1 MMNQRIRKKLKN
13 GETTFGLWVTLES
26 PSITEIAVEL
36 DLDWICID
44 LEHGYLSYQQVAGHL
59 QAANG
64 SNLSVFVRVPTHALE
79 SVKRVLDL
87 GAHGIVLPLV
97 RSAEDITTIQ
107 QYAYYPPKGQ
117 RGLGGERNVK
127 WGLGLR
133 EYTSNAN
140 DDIMII
146 PVIETKDAAEAI
158 DDILALEGI
167 ETILFGPGDLSSSY
181 GYLGQWEG
189 PGMAELILE
198 MKEKASKLG
207 IGSAVMARNTEDAKL
222 RSDQGFAMVGLGSDA
237 GIVVRHVGKLLAD
250 LGVKEI
256 DHRWF

>member
-1 MMNQRIRKKLKN
+1 
-13 GETTFGLWVTLES
+13 
-26 PSITEIAVEL
+26 
-36 DLDWICID
+36 
-44 LEHGYLSYQQVAGHL
+44 
-59 QAANG
+59 
-64 SNLSVFVRVPTHALE
+64 
-79 SVKRVLDL
+79 
-87 GAHGIVLPLV
+87 LV
-97 RSAEDITTIQ
+97 RFTEDITTIQ

-127 WGLGLR
+127 WGLGLE

-146 PVIETKDAAEAI
+146 PVIETKDASEAI
-158 DDILALEGI
+158 DDILELEGI

-189 PGMAELILE
+189 PGMEGLILE
-198 MKEKASKLG
+198 MKEKASKHG
-207 IGSAVMARNTEDAKL
+207 IGSAVLARNTEDAKL
-222 RSDQGFAMVGLGSDA
+222 RRDQGFAMVGLGSDA
-237 GIVVRHVGKLLAD
+237 GMVVRHVGKLLAD